1 MVVEISAKK
10 CKLPS
15 QAQGTTVEMPS
26 ARATFIHSKITSEV
40 LKLNVDI
47 YYYKWWFM
55 IMKKVFPERQVWGIP
70 SILWC
75 FWQQPWNN
83 AWNDCHETLDG
94 PFEQQT
100 QENIIVRLL
109 PPVQQIVTLWLITP
123 IFRLPVFSLKNNIS
137 SRNMNPTTHP
147 TIQPIQPFNP
157 MWCELASWWFWG
169 SPALLQSAWNPG
181 NHGIFASA
189 SGSLS
194 VIWKWWCLVRFKS

>member
-10 CKLPS
+10 CKLPC

-40 LKLNVDI
+40 LKLNVGI
-47 YYYKWWFM
+47 YYCKWWFM
-55 IMKKVFPERQVWGIP
+55 IMEKVFPERQVCGIP
-70 SILWC
+70 PLLWC
-75 FWQQPWNN
+75 FWRPPWNN

-94 PFEQQT
+94 HFEQQT

-109 PPVQQIVTLWLITP
+109 PPLQQIVSLWLMFP
-123 IFRLPVFSLKNNIS
+123 RLPSSPFSAWK
-137 SRNMNPTTHP
+137 TTSP
-147 TIQPIQPFNP
+147 PVIWTQQPIQPFNP

-189 SGSLS
+189 SGCINLK
-194 VIWKWWCLVRFKS
+194 VVLPRQV

>member
-1 MVVEISAKK
+1 ME
-10 CKLPS
+10 
-15 QAQGTTVEMPS
+15 
-26 ARATFIHSKITSEV
+26 
-40 LKLNVDI
+40 
-47 YYYKWWFM
+47 
-55 IMKKVFPERQVWGIP
+55 KVFPERQVWGIP

-123 IFRLPVFSLKNNIS
+123 VFRLPVFSLKNNIS

-147 TIQPIQPFNP
+147 TIQSNISPR
-157 MWCELASWWFWG
+157 WCELASWWFWG

-181 NHGIFASA
+181 NHGIFMDVCFSFWH
-189 SGSLS
+189 SECKIPLFSPHSCIDLK
-194 VIWKWWCLVRFKS
+194 VVVPRQV